1 MGINVTAYNK
11 QTGEWG
17 KESVGMSYSN
27 GARTLRHLG
36 FTTEAEKLL
45 KDYGTSLDG
54 QALLTSLQAVK
65 PLPIPE
71 GVSIMPHARTD
82 AEYCSRLQPFLMR
95 VAEEAVAK
103 GMRIHLS

>member
-1 MGINVTAYNK
+1 MGISITAHNK

-17 KESVGMSYSN
+17 EESVGMTYSN
-27 GARTLRHLG
+27 GVRTLRHLG
-36 FTTEAEKLL
+36 FTAEAEQLL
-45 KDYGTSLDG
+45 KDSGTSLDG
-54 QALLTSLQAVK
+54 QALLTSLQAVE

-71 GVSIMPHARTD
+71 GISVMPHARTD

-103 GMRIHLS
+103 GMRIQLS